1 MIQCSSLGGLLPS
14 TTQQDA
20 PAQGSTGMNSLL
32 RASPLLS
39 FSHLC
44 LSHCLMCARVSVC
57 VCMHACVC
65 TCMCMHAYIC
75 VQASMNVCICV
86 CVCAHV
92 CMSACMHAC
101 AYVSVLLVL
110 CTPTFTE
117 LSIEVNGIMHFKN
130 RHPPPP
136 HHHHLPVCGL
146 QRWAQELTSRGVPA
160 EPSPTVQ
167 ATQPPPT
174 APAAPRATTVA
185 LPVSLSQ
192 QGHVQRVS

>member
-1 MIQCSSLGGLLPS
+1 M
-14 TTQQDA
+14 
-20 PAQGSTGMNSLL
+20 
-32 RASPLLS
+32 
-39 FSHLC
+39 
-44 LSHCLMCARVSVC
+44 RVRKC
-57 VCMHACVC
+57 VH
-65 TCMCMHAYIC
+65 
-75 VQASMNVCICV
+75 
-86 CVCAHV
+86 AHV

-130 RHPPPP
+130 RHHPPPP
-136 HHHHLPVCGL
+136 HHHLPVRGL

-185 LPVSLSQ
+185 LLVSLSQ

>member
-1 MIQCSSLGGLLPS
+1 MQLFR
-14 TTQQDA
+14 
-20 PAQGSTGMNSLL
+20 
-32 RASPLLS
+32 RASPI
-39 FSHLC
+39 HHPAGC
-44 LSHCLMCARVSVC
+44 TCARFHRNEFLAEGLSSFVFFSPVSIPLPDVRVCVCMCVC